1 MMKLIIGNEGTGK
14 TMKLLD
20 LANNAVTQ
28 AKGNLVYLDKNGRH
42 MFEINN
48 KIRLIDVSEFSFSD
62 ADEFFG
68 FVCGILSQ
76 DRDIEAMFFDS
87 FLKLANISKEDA
99 AKELEKFDALGKKYN
114 IDLCIALS
122 AEESDIPES
131 LRSSILS

>member
-1 MMKLIIGNEGTGK
+1 MIKLIIGNEGTGK

-87 FLKLANISKEDA
+87 FLKLANISREDA

>member
-1 MMKLIIGNEGTGK
+1 MIKLIIGNEGTGK

-62 ADEFFG
+62 ADEFYG

>member
-1 MMKLIIGNEGTGK
+1 
-14 TMKLLD
+14 MKLLD

-87 FLKLANISKEDA
+87 FLKLANISREDA

>member
-1 MMKLIIGNEGTGK
+1 MIKLIIGNEGTGK

-62 ADEFFG
+62 ADEFYG

-87 FLKLANISKEDA
+87 FLKLANISREDA

>member
-1 MMKLIIGNEGTGK
+1 MIKLIIGNEGTGK

-87 FLKLANISKEDA
+87 FLKLANISREDA
-99 AKELEKFDALGKKYN
+99 AKELEKFNALGKKYN

>member
-1 MMKLIIGNEGTGK
+1 MIKLIIGNEGTGK